1 MQNTVQVCRYLVEK
15 RQEVF
20 HRKVVHEK
28 LSELLGFAV
37 RDVME
42 EDGSG
47 TVVCDVLV
55 GGKRQTFKPDEQS
68 THCQECYIKTADLNG
83 I

>member
-20 HRKVVHEK
+20 HRKVVHEEI
-28 LSELLGFAV
+28 SELPGFAV

-42 EDGSG
+42 EDGPG
-47 TVVCDVLV
+47 PVVCDVLV
-55 GGKRQTFKPDEQS
+55 GGKQQTFKPDEQT
-68 THCQECYIKTADLNG
+68 THRQECYIKTADLNG
-83 I
+83 L